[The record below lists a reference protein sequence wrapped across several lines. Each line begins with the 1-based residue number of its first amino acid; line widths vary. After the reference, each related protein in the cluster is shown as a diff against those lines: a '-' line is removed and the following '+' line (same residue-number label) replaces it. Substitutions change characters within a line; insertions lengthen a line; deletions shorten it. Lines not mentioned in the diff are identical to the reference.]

1 MTTLTSTKEKQL
13 RQKLAIASDDQ
24 LNKVLSDYSPSGSKP
39 DADRYA
45 LIVEEIERRNRPV
58 SAPQPEGS
66 FMDVL
71 VDALYLGQ
79 RPAIQ
84 GVVEGLLT
92 ADSISDI
99 PSKYREVERR
109 ERGKVNR
116 YWEENPVTSNLVTLG
131 AGLLSGGSAAKKIG
145 TDAYD
150 LISEPV
156 QEGVSAFQR
165 FLNRPSNVAVPATV
179 GAVYGAGTSPS
190 VIEDDPVG
198 LLSSGAQG
206 GLLGALLNKF
216 INPNVGKTIYGDDS
230 ATINKLAERQI
241 QRAIERDDMTPGQV
255 RANLRKMPE
264 GATIADAGGANTAGL
279 AEAVITMP
287 GKGANLGTQK
297 MLQRRDQAPNRL
309 SQLITNLMGGK
320 DYLTVES
327 DLINRLRTAAAPFYK
342 TAYNTMVSR
351 TDTIKALE
359 KRPMIA
365 DAMKQAEIDM
375 RNDPRTTAGHIKL
388 FDYTQRRLRDIQEEA
403 TRGGRKNEAALARAN
418 REALLK
424 EIDKQVPSF
433 AIARKL
439 YAEGSSSVDAL
450 EAGRKIFS
458 GDSAEYTKLINKFI
472 RENEQLKKELGDGAS
487 AGNLELFRLGAMEAV
502 RQRVMLKPE
511 GGDIV
516 KGIFNNPEM
525 KSRIRRVFDDPRD
538 YAQFERAMRNEGR
551 MFEVQAQATRN
562 SRTFNRQALSEDFE
576 RNLGAD
582 ILDAGQIVAG
592 NTTAGFGTAV
602 IRKLAEKW
610 SNYQRRKGGEQVRDA
625 IAQVLFKGDRREQEA
640 LLMRLEA
647 LERGARFLPPESGI
661 LGPSRTGGAAQVTGG
676 LLGGQTAE
684 IY

>member
-1 MTTLTSTKEKQL
+1 MPLNSNEKKEINEKLT
-13 RQKLAIASDDQ
+13 AASDD
-24 LNKVLSDYSPSGSKP
+24 VLRQTLAKYSPSGSKP

-45 LIVEEIERRNRPV
+45 LIVEEIDRRNRPV

-71 VDALYLGQ
+71 NDALYLGQ

-131 AGLLSGGSAAKKIG
+131 AGLLSGGSAAKKLG

-230 ATINKLAERQI
+230 ATINKLAERQF

-297 MLQRRDQAPNRL
+297 MLQRRDQAPNRV

-375 RNDPRTTAGHIKL
+375 RNDPRTTAGHVKL

-403 TRGGRKNEAALARAN
+403 TRVGRKNEADLARVN
-418 REALLK
+418 RQDLLR
-424 EIDKQVPSF
+424 EVDKQVPSF
-433 AIARKL
+433 ATARKL

-562 SRTFNRQALSEDFE
+562 SRTFNRQALSEDFD

-582 ILDAGQIVAG
+582 ILDAGQMVAG
-592 NTTAGFGTAV
+592 NTTAGLGTA
-602 IRKLAEKW
+602 ITRKLAEKW

-625 IAQVLFKGDRREQEA
+625 IAQVLFKGNRREQEA

-647 LERGARFLPPESGI
+647 LERGGRFLPPESGI